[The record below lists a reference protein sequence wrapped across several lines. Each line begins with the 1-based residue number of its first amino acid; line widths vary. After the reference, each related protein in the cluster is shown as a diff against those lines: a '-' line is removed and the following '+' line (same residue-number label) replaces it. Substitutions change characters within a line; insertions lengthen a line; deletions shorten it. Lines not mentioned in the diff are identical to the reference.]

1 MKTNSKAILYWI
13 CYLWYLYII
22 APSATKKIILY
33 PGMVQSMQSLGFDTT
48 WTLAIG
54 IAEIIGV
61 LLVIAGL
68 FKSQLRTLG
77 ILLLF
82 PFVIGAFTAH
92 MAHQEYYHFY
102 NSLIMCVLSFILL
115 FLDER
120 IRINLGQVEN
130 K

>member
-1 MKTNSKAILYWI
+1 
-13 CYLWYLYII
+13 
-22 APSATKKIILY
+22 
-33 PGMVQSMQSLGFDTT
+33 MVLVYHCTIGHEKNHTLSGHGAKYAVIRFNTT

-61 LLVIAGL
+61 LFVIAGL
-68 FKSQLRTLG
+68 FKSQPRTLG